1 MNTALAGKIG
11 YMNNNEK
18 KHTNT
23 WRNQNSYVSKFWVR
37 LTDEEPVNAHSIVL
51 MNTAL
56 AQKVGSVNKNEKETN
71 TWCNQNS
78 YICEFWVRLTDERV
92 SKGIKYRVD
101 EYSSCRTDRLS
112 EHA

>member
-18 KHTNT
+18 KSSTQILGGT
-23 WRNQNSYVSKFWVR
+23 KPLMSLECSVR

-56 AQKVGSVNKNEKETN
+56 AQEVG
-71 TWCNQNS
+71 
-78 YICEFWVRLTDERV
+78 
-92 SKGIKYRVD
+92 
-101 EYSSCRTDRLS
+101 
-112 EHA
+112 